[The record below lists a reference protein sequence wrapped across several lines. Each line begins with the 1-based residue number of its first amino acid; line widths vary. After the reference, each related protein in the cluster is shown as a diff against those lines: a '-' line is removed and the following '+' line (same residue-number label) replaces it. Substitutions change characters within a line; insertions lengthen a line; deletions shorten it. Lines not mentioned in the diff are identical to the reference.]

1 MSCNFSEDQQI
12 AFDAFKNGENVFVSG
27 PGGSGKSYL
36 IKEIVKYCKGQG
48 KNIAVCAT
56 TGCAALLL
64 ECNATTIHSWSG
76 IGIANAEDQQIIFRS
91 SMNKFTR
98 KKWRNTDVLILDEIS
113 MLSKRIFEL
122 LNEMGKRLRNSIKPF
137 GGLQLLFSGD
147 FYQLA
152 PIPTKGDPDS
162 ERFCFESEFWSDT
175 FDSQILLDKIFR
187 QKDPM
192 YLDLLF
198 QVRQGCIN
206 KQNFETLRSRTFHTL
221 PKEVECDSLIKL
233 VSTRKEADFINSKML
248 AAIDGEEYAF
258 SYEVDYQPVEN
269 TLMAVKDRN
278 ETVVTKPTKTQLT
291 KEEQFITNNS
301 LFEKCLKIK
310 IGSRIMCIRNVDLDM
325 GICNGSIGTIVKVE
339 KEKKNIHVL
348 FDNGVTYT
356 FSSHHY
362 ESPTI
367 LGFSIKQFPLIPAWA
382 VTIHKSQGATL
393 DKAYMNLGKSIFAYG
408 QIYVAL
414 SRVKSIN
421 GLYLSSFDPQK
432 IKTNPKIVEFYNQF
446 YE

>member
-1 MSCNFSEDQQI
+1 
-12 AFDAFKNGENVFVSG
+12 
-27 PGGSGKSYL
+27 
-36 IKEIVKYCKGQG
+36 
-48 KNIAVCAT
+48 
-56 TGCAALLL
+56 
-64 ECNATTIHSWSG
+64 
-76 IGIANAEDQQIIFRS
+76 
-91 SMNKFTR
+91 
-98 KKWRNTDVLILDEIS
+98 
-113 MLSKRIFEL
+113 
-122 LNEMGKRLRNSIKPF
+122 
-137 GGLQLLFSGD
+137 
-147 FYQLA
+147 
-152 PIPTKGDPDS
+152 
-162 ERFCFESEFWSDT
+162 
-175 FDSQILLDKIFR
+175 
-187 QKDPM
+187 
-192 YLDLLF
+192 
-198 QVRQGCIN
+198 
-206 KQNFETLRSRTFHTL
+206 
-221 PKEVECDSLIKL
+221 
-233 VSTRKEADFINSKML
+233 
-248 AAIDGEEYAF
+248 
-258 SYEVDYQPVEN
+258 
-269 TLMAVKDRN
+269 
-278 ETVVTKPTKTQLT
+278 
-291 KEEQFITNNS
+291 
-301 LFEKCLKIK
+301 
-310 IGSRIMCIRNVDLDM
+310 MCIRNVDLDM